1 MFPEIVAMEAGTA
14 QKGEQGEGRKPIWVL
29 VASVAQGKPTLTAEC
44 LREVKEI
51 GLWWRMVFA
60 QRYHCDWENYV

>member
-1 MFPEIVAMEAGTA
+1 MEAGTA

-44 LREVKEI
+44 LREVKENR
-51 GLWWRMVFA
+51 LVVA
-60 QRYHCDWENYV
+60 NAVCPEVPL